1 MLWERAVASFAA
13 PAMDADLML
22 LPAAAGG
29 TREKREDD
37 IEKGGWRKDG
47 CTASET
53 EGGAEG
59 IYCG

>member
-47 CTASET
+47 S
-53 EGGAEG
+53 
-59 IYCG
+59 IV